1 MFENCIKIR
10 KTIENIISSDLA
22 VTDEPKEGLSDNMIV
37 NNEFNC
43 DPHIAEHTD
52 DSNGNRNDGSNEN
65 INLSNCFK
73 PIIIDEIFE
82 FKVTT
87 NTSANNVNLDSKIND
102 VNNSVFQLK
111 DHIDQ
116 ARKLLHDFWNTEKVA
131 LNTEP
136 TGYNLDVEN
145 HLETQDNS
153 QNHSQ
158 KKRSKPSYWGF
169 NSVRSQR
176 VRNIKRR
183 NYKNPNI
190 SLCSHWGYKVLYNT
204 AFEKKS

>member
-22 VTDEPKEGLSDNMIV
+22 ITDERKEGLSDNMIV
-37 NNEFNC
+37 NNEFSC
-43 DPHIAEHTD
+43 DAHIAEHTD

-73 PIIIDEIFE
+73 PIIINERFE

-102 VNNSVFQLK
+102 VHNNVFQLK

-116 ARKLLHDFWNTEKVA
+116 ARKLLHDFWNTVKVA

-136 TGYNLDVEN
+136 TG
-145 HLETQDNS
+145 
-153 QNHSQ
+153 
-158 KKRSKPSYWGF
+158 
-169 NSVRSQR
+169 
-176 VRNIKRR
+176 
-183 NYKNPNI
+183 
-190 SLCSHWGYKVLYNT
+190 
-204 AFEKKS
+204 